1 MFSGYAENVYQP
13 TDNVIMAH
21 CAEHGVNLPRK
32 CISYK
37 QSYVNKFFLDSMQD
51 YIM

>member
-1 MFSGYAENVYQP
+1 MNACVVSGYAENVYKD

-32 CISYK
+32 YAIILYDYVISL
-37 QSYVNKFFLDSMQD
+37 SF
-51 YIM
+51 